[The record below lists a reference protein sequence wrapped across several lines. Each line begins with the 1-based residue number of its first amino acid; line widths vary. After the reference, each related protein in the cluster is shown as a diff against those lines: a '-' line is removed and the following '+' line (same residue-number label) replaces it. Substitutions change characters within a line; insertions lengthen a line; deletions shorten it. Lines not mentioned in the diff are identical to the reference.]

1 MNSPLDRPL
10 TFFWLMGAAT
20 LGAAAAAALLTLLKG
35 LL

>member
-10 TFFWLMGAAT
+10 TFFWLMGVGSLT
-20 LGAAAAAALLTLLKG
+20 TAAAAAVLTLLKG